1 MVSTLYTFGYEGQS
15 VESFIST
22 LKEHAIECLLDVREM
37 PLSRKKGFSK
47 TALRNHLERNH
58 IKYIHL
64 RDLGSPKELR
74 NQLKETGNYPLFFE
88 AMEDHLSEA
97 EGSIEEAYQY
107 VIENVSCLLC
117 FEKYPEQCH
126 RSLVA
131 QKIKERDGNGLTI
144 NNL

>member
-15 VESFIST
+15 VESFLDT

-47 TALRNHLERNH
+47 TALRNHLESNN
-58 IKYIHL
+58 IQYIHL
-64 RDLGSPKELR
+64 RELGSPREIR
-74 NQLKETGNYPLFFE
+74 NKLKETKDYKRFFK
-88 AMEDHLSEA
+88 AMEDHLSGEEETIAEA
-97 EGSIEEAYQY
+97 HRT
-107 VIENVSCLLC
+107 VLKRVTCLLC
-117 FEKYPEQCH
+117 FEKSSEQCH